1 MKNPAY
7 RELMEYC
14 DGRTSPERTREIE
27 QLIAGSRRLQQE
39 VQLLRSLQHS
49 VQKDVPS
56 PVPVRLKRNIMT
68 AVLSEPNEAWWYRA
82 ARSSSGL
89 FAMALVLAMIGI
101 AVSSGAGAEQRDPS
115 MLSTTIDSYRTV
127 YDGAVDHL
135 SAWSV
140 RSLQPINHAASSPF
154 GRFLLIGLA
163 VFVLFIVVDEVIG
176 KRLFHRTVRR

>member
-7 RELMEYC
+7 HELMEYC
-14 DGRTSPERTREIE
+14 DGRTSPERAREIE

-49 VQKDVPS
+49 VQRDVPS
-56 PVPVRLKRNIMT
+56 PVPARLKRNIMA
-68 AVLSEPNEAWWYRA
+68 AVLPQPNETWWYRA

-101 AVSSGAGAEQRDPS
+101 AVSSGPGAEQHDPS
-115 MLSTTIDSYRTV
+115 LLSSAFDSYRTV
-127 YDGAVDHL
+127 YDGAAERL

-140 RSLQPINHAASSPF
+140 RSLQPVHHAASSPI

-163 VFVLFIVVDEVIG
+163 VFVLFIVVDELIG